1 MNNNLKISVLMAAY
15 NAEAFIEEAI
25 ASVLAQSFNEF
36 ELIIVNDGSSD
47 NTASIVRSFKDERII
62 VLDQPN
68 RGIAAAL
75 NNGLQHAR
83 AGWIARFDA
92 DDVCYPER
100 LQVQFDF
107 ISKNPDH
114 IIIGAAADYID
125 MDGRYIFT
133 HHPPAYSTAGIRHIR
148 YKQCPFIHSS
158 VLYNKQVVMN
168 AGGYDLN
175 AHGFEDHFLWLKI
188 LDQGKSANLRQSL
201 MQVRLNPQSFTIDE
215 RWTTRRFRS
224 VKQQVLRA
232 EKISEAEGAVLAEA
246 LEMQKID
253 KVKNGA
259 YYALLG
265 KKYLWNNH
273 KPAEA
278 RENLNRSWKAQ
289 PRPAIAMLWLLSFMP
304 QPFVRTLYRIIKMDL
319 ARPVKTDQL

>member
-1 MNNNLKISVLMAAY
+1 
-15 NAEAFIEEAI
+15 
-25 ASVLAQSFNEF
+25 LAQSFTAFEF
-36 ELIIVNDGSSD
+36 IIVNDGSSD
-47 NTASIVRSFKDERII
+47 NTRNIICSFQDERIV

-83 AGWIARFDA
+83 AAWIARFDA
-92 DDVCYPER
+92 DDDCYPER
-100 LQVQFDF
+100 LQAQYDF
-107 ISKNPDH
+107 VTGHPGYVIV
-114 IIIGAAADYID
+114 GAAADYID
-125 MDGRYIFT
+125 MSGRYIFT
-133 HHPPAYSTAGIRHIR
+133 HQPPAYRTEAIRQIR

-158 VLYNKQVVMN
+158 VLYYKPAVLN
-168 AGGYDLN
+168 AGGYDVN

-188 LDQGKSANLRQSL
+188 LDQGKSANLRQPL

-215 RWTTRRFRS
+215 RWTTRRFRT
-224 VKQQVLRA
+224 VKQKVLRA
-232 EKISEAEGAVLAEA
+232 EKISEAEGELLAKA
-246 LEMQKID
+246 LEAQQAD

-273 KPAEA
+273 RPALA

-304 QPFVRTLYRIIKMDL
+304 QSFVSTLYRIIKMDL
-319 ARPVKTDQL
+319 GRTVKTDSL